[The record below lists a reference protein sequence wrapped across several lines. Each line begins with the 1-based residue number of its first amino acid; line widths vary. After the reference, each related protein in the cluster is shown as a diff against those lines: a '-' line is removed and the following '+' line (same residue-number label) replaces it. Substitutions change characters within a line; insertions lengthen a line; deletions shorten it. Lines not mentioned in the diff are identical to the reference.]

1 MKTTI
6 AILVASVIS
15 LASTGKA
22 MHEQVK
28 QAPVTVSSPVTVE
41 AEPVL
46 ITLPTM
52 TIEGRL
58 PEKKVVSTV
67 AHVKHYVW
75 GPVYENRVGGHNS
88 DCEWK

>member
-15 LASTGKA
+15 FASTGKA

-28 QAPVTVSSPVTVE
+28 QAPVTVE

-67 AHVKHYVW
+67 AHVKHYVC